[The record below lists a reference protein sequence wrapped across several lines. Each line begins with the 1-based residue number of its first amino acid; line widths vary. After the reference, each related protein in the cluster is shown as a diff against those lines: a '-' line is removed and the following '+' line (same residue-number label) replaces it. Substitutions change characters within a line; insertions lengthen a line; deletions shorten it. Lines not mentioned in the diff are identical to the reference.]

1 MELGHHYAPHPFEG
15 NRCLVHDLEHAVGAA
30 RQGYGFGD
38 LTLRE
43 WKDLFL
49 HDGQGHLVLGG
60 VPGVPTALFRGRT
73 VGRALPRQL
82 PKVGTSLQQAHD
94 LLGLF
99 PALDLDLATHDCA
112 VPSGLQVVVVDFPLF
127 ERDLCVHFPGEE
139 LVHQPLGPFALQL
152 AAQVAVAVPSPRCRF
167 PNEDLL
173 VDQGLQMLPSPFD
186 ARLLGPQAFD

>member
-1 MELGHHYAPHPFEG
+1 MEFGHHYIPHPFEG

-43 WKDLFL
+43 RKDFFL

-60 VPGVPTALFRGRT
+60 VPHESATLLGRRA
-73 VGRALPRQL
+73 VDRALPRQL
-82 PKVGTSLQQAHD
+82 PEVGTALQQAHD
-94 LLGLF
+94 LLGLCL
-99 PALDLDLATHDCA
+99 ALDLDLATHDRA

-127 ERDLCVHFPGEE
+127 ERDFRVHFPGEE

-167 PNEDLL
+167 PDEDLL
-173 VDQGLQMLPSPFD
+173 VN
-186 ARLLGPQAFD
+186 